1 MSALRTVLVAACGL
15 ACAPGPNQGESPAP
29 GASSTPTASLSVA
42 DFGARGDGQTL
53 DTAAIQSAVDALP
66 AGGELRFPPG
76 TYRIRSDQGIVLKDD
91 VRLDLGLA
99 VLVGANVD
107 GARCRLLTVDGSRN
121 VVISGGTLVGSRSG
135 APDWGVGIFASDA
148 VDLVIENVTVQDF
161 YFDGILLTGNKGC
174 DRVKIRGVVA
184 RNNRRTGLAVPAA
197 RHVTVEDSTFT
208 GTHGQSPEA
217 GANFEPNPEGEVRD
231 VRIRRCTFSGNAGVG
246 LYVHRAKGKAVVD
259 ARVEDSVV
267 QDNGQGIVMVDVEGT
282 SIVNNRVNGHGREA
296 TSAVVVAGTAGAVVT
311 GNRLDGNFRG
321 ILSGR
326 ATGALIQ
333 GNTVVGTGPDAS
345 SGPRGDAN
353 GIVCLGP
360 VPGGEGACVV
370 DGNTIRRCAGSGVV
384 AQQVSLV
391 TLRNNTIEEVG
402 QRAVL
407 LRATSRSEVAGNS
420 VRSSG
425 LGGGEYPA
433 IELVQSS
440 SDNVIATNVIR
451 LGTGSRE
458 AIAVCPACRR
468 NEVNGNVVLP

>member
-1 MSALRTVLVAACGL
+1 VSALRTALVAAFGL
-15 ACAPGPNQGESPAP
+15 ACAPGSNPGGSPAP
-29 GASSTPTASLSVA
+29 GASSTPTASLSVT

-66 AGGELRFPPG
+66 PGGVLRFPPG
-76 TYRIRSDQGIVLKDD
+76 TYRIQSDRGIVLKDD

-99 VLVGANVD
+99 VIVGANVD
-107 GARCRLLTVDGSRN
+107 GARCRLLHVDGSRN

-135 APDWGVGIFASDA
+135 SPDWGVGVFASDA
-148 VDLVIENVTVQDF
+148 VDLLIENVTVRDF

-174 DRVKIRGVVA
+174 DRVTIRGVVA

-197 RHVTVEDSTFT
+197 RHVTVEDSTFA
-208 GTHGQSPEA
+208 GTHGHSPEA
-217 GANFEPNPEGEVRD
+217 GANVEPNPEGEVRD
-231 VRIRRCTFSGNAGVG
+231 VRIRRCTFSDNAGVG
-246 LYVHRAKGKAVVD
+246 LYAHRGKGVAVVD
-259 ARVEDSVV
+259 VKVEDSVV
-267 QDNGQGIVMVDVEGT
+267 QDNGQGIVMVGVDGT
-282 SIVNNRVNGHGREA
+282 SIVNNRVSGHRREA

-311 GNRLDGNFRG
+311 GNHLDGNFRG

-326 ATGALIQ
+326 AQGTLIE
-333 GNTVVGTGPDAS
+333 GNTVVGTGPDAT
-345 SGPRGDAN
+345 SGAKGDAN

-360 VPGGEGACVV
+360 VSGAEGACVV
-370 DGNTIRRCAGSGVV
+370 AGNTIRRCAGSGVV

-391 TLRNNTIEEVG
+391 SLRSNTIEEVG
-402 QRAVL
+402 QRGVL

-425 LGGGEYPA
+425 LVGGEYPA
-433 IELVQSS
+433 IELIQSS

-458 AIAVCPACRR
+458 AIALCPACRR